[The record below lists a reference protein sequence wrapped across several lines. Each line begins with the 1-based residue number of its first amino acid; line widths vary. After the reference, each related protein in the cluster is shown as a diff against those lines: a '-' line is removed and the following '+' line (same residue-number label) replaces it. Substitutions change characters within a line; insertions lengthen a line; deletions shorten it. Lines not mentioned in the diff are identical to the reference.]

1 MKKSKLAK
9 VLTVSLAALMVFGQA
24 AEAAAEKYPT
34 RISQLFPER
43 KAPEQEMRL
52 QS

>member
-9 VLTVSLAALMVFGQA
+9 VLTVSLAA
-24 AEAAAEKYPT
+24 KYPT

>member
-9 VLTVSLAALMVFGQA
+9 VLTVSLAALMVF
-24 AEAAAEKYPT
+24 EAAAEKYPT